1 MTLPRIILASSS
13 AYRRAQL
20 ANIGFQVP
28 GISPNIDETATP
40 GEAPDA
46 LACRLSAEKAR
57 AVAANYPDAVIIG
70 GDQVATVTDKAGH
83 AHILGKPGT
92 LDKAIEQLELCS
104 GNKVRFITALS
115 LVHQAQQR
123 EQTRFEDVYVTFS
136 ELSDSVI
143 ERYLL
148 KEQPYDC
155 AGSFKAE
162 GAGVLLFD
170 RIESRDPNTLI
181 GLPVMLLRDML
192 ADWQINL
199 LDLTLRH

>member
-1 MTLPRIILASSS
+1 MPSIT
-13 AYRRAQL
+13 
-20 ANIGFQVP
+20 G
-28 GISPNIDETATP
+28 
-40 GEAPDA
+40 
-46 LACRLSAEKAR
+46 KAR

-70 GDQVATVTDKAGH
+70 GDQVATVTDKAGQ

>member
-1 MTLPRIILASSS
+1 MTSPRIILASSS

-28 GISPNIDETATP
+28 GISPNIDETPVP
-40 GEAPDA
+40 GEAPDS
-46 LACRLSAEKAR
+46 LACRLATEKAR
-57 AVAANYPDAVIIG
+57 AVAADYPDAVIIG
-70 GDQVATVTDKAGH
+70 GDQVATVTDKQGQC
-83 AHILGKPGT
+83 HILGKPGT
-92 LDKAIEQLELCS
+92 LDKAIEQLQLCS

-115 LVHQAQQR
+115 LVHQAHQR
-123 EQTRFEDVYVTFS
+123 EQTQYEDGYVTFS
-136 ELSDSVI
+136 ALSDSVI

-170 RIESRDPNTLI
+170 RIDSRDPNTLI

-192 ADWQINL
+192 ANWQINL